1 MSSVGGSMPMTEPNK
16 EPSGDERGPSSD
28 VLFES
33 FWDWQ
38 LRRIKERAES
48 KNSSQLPD
56 NNREDDSSE

>member
-1 MSSVGGSMPMTEPNK
+1 MPMTEPNK